1 MLPHCERCRLP
12 QKNCV
17 CLQLPAI
24 MLPFQIVILRHS
36 KAANKASNTAFVSSL
51 CIPKLRIL
59 DIEHPREVS
68 EMVAPSLKDVLL
80 FPPLEKQD
88 VIDPDTLPS
97 TLYVLD
103 GSWKQARK
111 MYRQNKSLR
120 NIPHLSLSPRD
131 IPPPRILTPSS
142 PQGMSTM
149 EAISRCCSYFGLHEK
164 AEMLHQGLCAFV
176 EQRRRV
182 TGIQIP
188 IPPGMSFSQ
197 VRKLGY

>member
-1 MLPHCERCRLP
+1 MLPHCGRCLLP

-17 CLQLPAI
+17 CEQLPVVKV
-24 MLPFQIVILRHS
+24 PFQIIILRHK

-51 CIPKLRIL
+51 CIPSLRLI
-59 DIEHPREVS
+59 DIEHPREVT
-68 EMVAPSLKDVLL
+68 EKVAPCSASVLL
-80 FPPLEKQD
+80 FPPVGSQTTVD
-88 VIDPDTLPS
+88 AQVIPS
-97 TLYVLD
+97 KLYVLD

-111 MYRQNKSLR
+111 MYRQNPSLR
-120 NIPHLSLSPRD
+120 SIPHLSLQPRAV
-131 IPPPRILTPSS
+131 PPPRILTPSS

-149 EAISRCCSYFGLHEK
+149 EAISQSLSFFGFQSQADSIHD
-164 AEMLHQGLCAFV
+164 ALCAFI

-188 IPPGMSFSQ
+188 IPSGMSFSQ